1 MHRPSWTAA
10 LLAISLVAT
19 AAPVSVLAQAPAA
32 TGNPMILEI
41 DPAPLVAETASGE
54 KSFTIEVADE
64 DHERAAGLM
73 FRTEMPDDHGML
85 FEFQQTRPV
94 AFWMKNTP
102 MPLDLVFIGEDGKV
116 IAVLPG
122 EPFSTASITPNAP
135 TRFVLELKAGTAQ
148 KAGIV
153 DGVRLRHPRIDV
165 VAD

>member
-1 MHRPSWTAA
+1 MLRKTILALAAVAVIIAA
-10 LLAISLVAT
+10 LGFYLAT
-19 AAPVSVLAQAPAA
+19 QQPVSADQAMRLPV
-32 TGNPMILEI
+32 
-41 DPAPLVAETASGE
+41 DPVPLVVETDSGE
-54 KSFTIEVADE
+54 RSFTIEVADE
-64 DHERAAGLM
+64 PTERAAGLM
-73 FRTEMPDDHGML
+73 FRQTMDDDRGML
-85 FEFQQTRPV
+85 FVFPRAQPV
-94 AFWMKNTP
+94 SFWMKNTP

-122 EPFSTASITPNAP
+122 EPFSTASITPDAP